1 MEFVKISKENDE
13 TFKGTDLWSPIPGY
27 PTFGGQIAAQ
37 SLISA
42 FYTVEEDTIPI
53 NLSILFINKCKSDQD
68 TRYQVKRLR
77 DGGILEMRQ
86 VDCYQNDILVSSMH
100 ASFSRPEDN
109 AHDYEDT
116 PYRLYEDTFVPFA
129 EYISNALNN
138 TSESEANIRM
148 KFQVLHENM
157 RMLLN
162 VIDVELGKETGDM
175 RQIRIRIKN
184 KQSTVAVKAAL
195 VTLVS
200 DLLLVETALI
210 ACNLTMF
217 SKEISLLT
225 SMNHVIHFIDLERD
239 LGECVYYIVK
249 CKGIK
254 NSKAICEGQLLHEDG
269 SLICLTSQQGIFR
282 VKPVYSKN

>member
-1 MEFVKISKENDE
+1 
-13 TFKGTDLWSPIPGY
+13 
-27 PTFGGQIAAQ
+27 
-37 SLISA
+37 
-42 FYTVEEDTIPI
+42 
-53 NLSILFINKCKSDQD
+53 
-68 TRYQVKRLR
+68 
-77 DGGILEMRQ
+77 MRQ
-86 VDCYQNDILVSSMH
+86 VDCYQNDTLVSSMH
-100 ASFSRPEDN
+100 ASFSRPDDN

-116 PYRLYEDTFVPFA
+116 PYKLYEDTFVPFA

-138 TSESEANIRM
+138 TSESEASIKM
-148 KFQVLHENM
+148 KFQVLYDNM
-157 RMLLN
+157 QMLLN

-175 RQIRIRIKN
+175 RQIRITIKS
-184 KQSTVAVKAAL
+184 KQDSIVAKAAL

-210 ACNLTMF
+210 ACNLTIF

-225 SMNHVIHFIDLERD
+225 SMNHVVHFIDLERD

-282 VKPVYSKN
+282 VKPIYSKN